1 MKSPKYMQYMN
12 HRAFC
17 LHIYNNTT
25 STMHRKFKARKGP
38 PVARL
43 VVNCCYIIG
52 SVMLPTLKLG

>member
-1 MKSPKYMQYMN
+1 MESPKYMQYMYESPVFLFT
-12 HRAFC
+12 H
-17 LHIYNNTT
+17 NNTT